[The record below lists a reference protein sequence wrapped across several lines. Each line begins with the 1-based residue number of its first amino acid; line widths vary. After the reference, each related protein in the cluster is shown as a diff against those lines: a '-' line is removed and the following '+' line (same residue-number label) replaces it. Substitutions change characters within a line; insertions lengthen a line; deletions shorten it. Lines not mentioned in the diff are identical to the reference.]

1 MYLYSFECEQIM
13 CNKLEKF
20 YAHNVEQEEQETRE
34 NKEYDLTHTHKTHIL
49 MLFMYICYT
58 HISYRHTNITSI

>member
-20 YAHNVEQEEQETRE
+20 YAHNVEQEELDT
-34 NKEYDLTHTHKTHIL
+34 KEYMHDSDHKKL
-49 MLFMYICYT
+49 
-58 HISYRHTNITSI
+58 RTNLWR

>member
-20 YAHNVEQEEQETRE
+20 YAHNVEQEEQDTKE
-34 NKEYDLTHTHKTHIL
+34 NKE
-49 MLFMYICYT
+49 
-58 HISYRHTNITSI
+58 